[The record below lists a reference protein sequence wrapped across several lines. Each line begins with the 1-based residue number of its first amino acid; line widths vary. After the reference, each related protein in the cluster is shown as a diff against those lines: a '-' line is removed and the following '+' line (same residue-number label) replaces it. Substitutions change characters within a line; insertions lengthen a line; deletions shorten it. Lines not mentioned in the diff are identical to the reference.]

1 LFVVLLHRQEIMT
14 RFISPGLFVSWF
26 IVLTLLWIVIGMS
39 LDIYDLTKAADQGK
53 SVWRSA
59 GAAVV
64 TVMVFLCI
72 PILTPV
78 LPTRRVELFS
88 LPLFA
93 ALGISAWRAFY
104 AHVLSRVDLQRR
116 ALIIGAGWC
125 GRTLA
130 QALAGTGSGGQTA
143 HGGVCYH
150 VLGFIDDDPAKQG
163 QVIAGVPVLGMH
175 HELARLSHELHPDE
189 LVFAITHTQLVEESL
204 MDAVLRCREAG
215 MEVTT
220 MSSFYEALTGRVPVE
235 HAGRMLEVVMPVSQ
249 SALDR
254 LYLLAK
260 LATDIGFG
268 LIGCLFL
275 LVVMPPIW
283 LANLLTDRGHL
294 FFTQSRVGQAG
305 RTFMVMKFRSMKMEA
320 EKQTGAV
327 WAQEKDPRITP
338 LGRVLRKTR
347 LDELPQFWNV
357 LRGEMSL
364 VGPRPERPEFVSRL
378 SEQIPFYRARHAVK
392 PGITGWAQVK
402 YRYGASQEDA
412 LIKLQYDL
420 YYIKHQSL
428 FLDLVI
434 LLKTIQVVLG
444 FKGR

>member
-254 LYLLAK
+254 LFA
-260 LATDIGFG
+260 
-268 LIGCLFL
+268 
-275 LVVMPPIW
+275 
-283 LANLLTDRGHL
+283 
-294 FFTQSRVGQAG
+294 GQAG
-305 RTFMVMKFRSMKMEA
+305 DRHRVWPDRLSLLAGGHAADLAGEFADGSGPSLFHPVTGRPSGTDFHGHEVSVDENGGRKADWGGLGAGERSA
-320 EKQTGAV
+320 DYA
-327 WAQEKDPRITP
+327 
-338 LGRVLRKTR
+338 
-347 LDELPQFWNV
+347 
-357 LRGEMSL
+357 
-364 VGPRPERPEFVSRL
+364 VGPCLAQDP
-378 SEQIPFYRARHAVK
+378 ARRIAPVLECP
-392 PGITGWAQVK
+392 PGRDEPG
-402 YRYGASQEDA
+402 GAA
-412 LIKLQYDL
+412 A
-420 YYIKHQSL
+420 
-428 FLDLVI
+428 
-434 LLKTIQVVLG
+434 
-444 FKGR
+444 